1 MIKFKNKEYV
11 NLSKEIKTFLRI
23 TFVISII
30 FFGVSII
37 LSRTGVLGY
46 GNIFFMLIY
55 GIGGYAPSI
64 AGIVSREKYYSKL
77 KFKEFIISI
86 VNPKLH
92 IKWYIF
98 ILVSLFIIWSSP
110 IIFFINNISGYNLV
124 EKPLY
129 SILWLIP
136 IMIIGGGIEEIGWRG
151 FLFPELRKRYSFVI
165 SSVSV
170 GVIWAIW
177 HIPMWF
183 VVNSPQTKINFL
195 LFMLSCVTASLLLA
209 FIYEKTSSVFMC
221 IFMHAVDN
229 AYYYLF
235 TTSIDYNIVTITL
248 ALIIAILIYLTSD
261 RFIFK
266 AN

>member
-1 MIKFKNKEYV
+1 M
-11 NLSKEIKTFLRI
+11 SKEIKVFLSI
-23 TFVISII
+23 TFVISIL

-37 LSRTGVLGY
+37 LSRTGILDY

-55 GIGGYAPSI
+55 GIAGYAPSI
-64 AGIVSREKYYSKL
+64 SGVISKKIYYSKSEYK
-77 KFKEFIISI
+77 KFLISI
-86 VNPKLH
+86 INPKLH

-110 IIFFINNISGYNLV
+110 IIVFINNINGYSLIK
-124 EKPLY
+124 KPLY

-151 FLFPELRKRYSFVI
+151 FLFPELRKRYSFAI
-165 SSVSV
+165 SAVSIGIV
-170 GVIWAIW
+170 WAIW

-183 VVNSPQTKINFL
+183 IANSPQTKINFL
-195 LFMLSCVTASLLLA
+195 LFMISCITVSLLLA
-209 FIYEKTSSVFMC
+209 FIYEKTSSIFLC

-235 TTSIDYNIVTITL
+235 TTSVDYNIITITF
-248 ALIIAILIYLTSD
+248 ALLIAVLIFIISD
-261 RFIFK
+261 KFIFK
-266 AN
+266 VN